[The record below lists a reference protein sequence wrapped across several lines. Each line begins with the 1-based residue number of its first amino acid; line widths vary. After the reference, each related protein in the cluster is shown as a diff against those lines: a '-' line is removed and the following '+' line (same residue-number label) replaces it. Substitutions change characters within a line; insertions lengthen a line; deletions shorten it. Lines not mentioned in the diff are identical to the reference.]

1 MSARVC
7 VVRFVSMFLY
17 YIYLYIF
24 VCFFQCLL
32 FFSLFFFLWF
42 SLWLTWISLCWLILI
57 MNIKKCL
64 LFSLLFYSVVY
75 HCMCVWGGRGGRW
88 GEGSGFVTPK
98 SSSKCAFNLSK
109 SSRIFK
115 VMTPTSFPKH
125 SSRIFKVM
133 TPKSSSNCAF
143 NFWKSSSIFKWK
155 TKTNSNQTC
164 YIQICDAL
172 GRAV

>member
-17 YIYLYIF
+17 YIYIYIYLF
-24 VCFFQCLL
+24 VS
-32 FFSLFFFLWF
+32 FSVCFFLWF

-75 HCMCVWGGRGGRW
+75 HCMCVWGGGG

-98 SSSKCAFNLSK
+98 SSSKCAFNFSK